1 MPTRLVG
8 SGRIKG
14 MAQLH
19 QALPLIEELR
29 ARAPRHV
36 PASVLAERTGT
47 TVRTVERDIKRL
59 LAADVPVQVRRGPG
73 GGYRLDGRP
82 VLPPI
87 TLTPGEA
94 AALIASLVAV
104 GPYTSA
110 TARTARG
117 QAAVRARPF
126 PPAAGRERPYR
137 WRSCQFFGI
146 TDLAGTGII
155 RRDGQHC
162 GGACCDGPV
171 GTRRLVR

>member
-1 MPTRLVG
+1 
-8 SGRIKG
+8 

-19 QALPLIEELR
+19 QALPLIERQHALIEELR

-110 TARTARG
+110 TARTALDKLLSALVPSR
-117 QAAVRARPF
+117 Q
-126 PPAAGRERPYR
+126 PPAASAR
-137 WRSCQFFGI
+137 
-146 TDLAGTGII
+146 TAG
-155 RRDGQHC
+155 DP
-162 GGACCDGPV
+162 ASFSA
-171 GTRRLVR
+171 